1 MAQWGEKKLS
11 LHLTF
16 FRHFSLFR
24 PSFSPFFPVLF
35 LAPCVS
41 ATSLCASLRLS
52 ARMSLSASSL
62 SLFFSVSLS
71 LCFLFSPLFFRSL
84 CVCYSSMRLS
94 ASLCASLRVSGVG
107 SLHLCIRF
115 FAFYDFMRLF
125 VSLCVFL
132 RLSASLFIYL
142 LFAFFPP
149 FYRLF
154 FCVPCVSALSRSAP
168 LSGATMMMTITS
180 FVRKMAPLEYLAP
193 LSGATMR

>member
-1 MAQWGEKKLS
+1 MAKKWGQNGAVGGEKTLS
-11 LHLTF
+11 SFDF
-16 FRHFSLFR
+16 FSPFF
-24 PSFSPFFPVLF
+24 SFSPFFF
-35 LAPCVS
+35 
-41 ATSLCASLRLS
+41 T
-52 ARMSLSASSL
+52 
-62 SLFFSVSLS
+62 FFSR
-71 LCFLFSPLFFRSL
+71 PFFGSL
-84 CVCYSSMRLS
+84 CVCNFSLCLS
-94 ASLCASLRVSGVG
+94 ASLCAYVSLCVFSESLLFGVSVSLLPFFASFFPFPVCLLPVCVCASLRVSGVG

-115 FAFYDFMRLF
+115 FAFYDFMRR
-125 VSLCVFL
+125 LCVFL